1 MKRTF
6 WMLLG
11 LLAIVATLA
20 ATPVWA
26 DTCDRTEDVALLGQ
40 NMTIESGET
49 FCGDI
54 AIMGGS
60 LVVEQDAKVRG
71 DIAIAGGS
79 ATVDGTVDGDIA
91 VFGGQVTL
99 GETALVTGDVALAG
113 GTLNRE
119 AGARVEGRVAEAG
132 DFPDLG
138 FNFTPGTFNFLEGGA
153 VRARGPMEMVLA
165 AMWWGFRTVMK
176 IFILGALAFLLALL
190 APNALRNATRT
201 AEQSPIESFA
211 VGCLG
216 ILAMVLLIILS
227 AITIIGIPV
236 ALVLVVILV
245 AGLLY
250 GLIVTGTLLGERL
263 LKGLNVTA
271 VRLTTAAV
279 VGVVLIEILRALTD
293 VVPLMGGLLSFT
305 VSVLVISLG
314 AGAVVLSRGG
324 QQVYGGKGISA
335 FLPGDSGNTPP
346 PPATPTPTPPAPP
359 APPAPTGPD
368 PLDELFADLET
379 EATDEEAEEDK
390 PTDDE
395 ATDDD
400 TPTSPSA
407 S

>member
-165 AMWWGFRTVMK
+165 AMWWGIRTVMK

-236 ALVLVVILV
+236 ALVLIVILV

-335 FLPGDSGNTPP
+335 FLPGDSSNTTPP
-346 PPATPTPTPPAPP
+346 
-359 APPAPTGPD
+359 PPAPTGPD

-400 TPTSPSA
+400 TPPSSSTS
-407 S
+407 